1 MCALLHVYAYVF
13 VYLVV
18 YIQIHKYTQ
27 LLTHI
32 FVYLVI
38 YLVTYINLCTS
49 NMHTLVYLVI
59 YTHLCIPTYK
69 HTHVSTPTPL
79 RMDTHTLEVI
89 SHTHSHPLSTNFIL
103 SHSKTI
109 SLSLWYL
116 SLSPFSFPSNTHTD
130 TLSHSLDIVNTQLF
144 PLQFSQILKVYLK
157 TSFCDF

>member
-116 SLSPFSFPSNTHTD
+116 SLSLPLASPQTHIQTPSLTRLILSTHNFFHFSFPKS
-130 TLSHSLDIVNTQLF
+130 
-144 PLQFSQILKVYLK
+144 
-157 TSFCDF
+157 